1 MAAPA
6 EPPVDE
12 LMGLLYE
19 DFEANDVP
27 RLAAAHAAQQQAVA
41 DEKAQADALVQ
52 AKESAAAAKRA
63 KYGTKEDPRMVEFNA
78 IMAKAGLAP
87 AGRELKPGR
96 LFVREDTSKKVLRIA
111 HPSVK
116 QQEEHAKMTPEQVA
130 ADLAAKEARS
140 KEHGE
145 KSLAGRQRVAERKA
159 REAEEAKHAKPKARS
174 LVAIREDMGIELQA
188 YHVCKQLGEDTPKAA
203 EAHEARMVKLQD
215 EELRKIAET
224 SAEGGVASNEALA
237 GLNCPWSPSGTFL
250 PVDLRYAKL
259 TSLQTVIKEAQ
270 QYTNAL
276 KQGGNESTLEFQQ
289 ANAFLA
295 EMRAE
300 AKRRRQEAAEKCKA
314 KKKQQQADGIAER
327 QEKAIRDPDNYA
339 AHLKGAR
346 ELKWWARDGWRV
358 SKIVLFTDPKMR
370 YELGADT
377 LPSDEEQEK
386 EEAEPS
392 GALIPATVETED
404 L

>member
-19 DFEANDVP
+19 DFEANDRP
-27 RLAAAHAAQQQAVA
+27 KMAAAYAAQQQVVA
-41 DEKAQADALVQ
+41 DEKARAAAREQ

-63 KYGTKEDPRMVEFNA
+63 KFGTKEDPRLVEFDA
-78 IMAKAGLAP
+78 IMTKAGIAPTGRTLA
-87 AGRELKPGR
+87 PGR
-96 LFVREDTSKKVLRIA
+96 LFVREDTSKKVLRLA

-116 QQEEHAKMTPEQVA
+116 QREEHAKMTPEQVA

-145 KSLAGRQRVAERKA
+145 KSMAGKKRAAERKA

-188 YHVCKQLGEDTPKAA
+188 YHVRKQLGEDTPKAA
-203 EAHEARMVKLQD
+203 EAHEARMVELRD
-215 EELRKIAET
+215 EEMRKIDET
-224 SAEGGVASNEALA
+224 SAEEGVASNEALA

-259 TSLQTVIKEAQ
+259 ASLQTVIKEAQ

-276 KQGGNESTLEFQQ
+276 KQGGDESTAEFQQ

-300 AKRRRQEAAEKCKA
+300 TKRRRREAAEKCTA
-314 KKKQQQADGIAER
+314 KKRKEKADGIAER

-339 AHLKGAR
+339 THLKGVR
-346 ELKWWARDGWRV
+346 ELEWWNRDGWRIA
-358 SKIVLFTDPKMR
+358 KTVLFTDPKMQ

-377 LPSDEEQEK
+377 LPSDEEQQ
-386 EEAEPS
+386 EAEPS

>member
-12 LMGLLYE
+12 LAKFLYK
-19 DFEANDVP
+19 DFEAKVVP
-27 RLAAAHAAQQQAVA
+27 KLAAAHAAQQQAVA
-41 DEKAQADALVQ
+41 DEKARAEARVQ
-52 AKESAAAAKRA
+52 DKESAAAAKRA

-78 IMAKAGLAP
+78 IMAKAGIAP
-87 AGRELKPGR
+87 TGRELKPGR

-116 QQEEHAKMTPEQVA
+116 QKEEHAKMTPEQVA

-145 KSLAGRQRVAERKA
+145 KSLAGRQRAAERKA
-159 REAEEAKHAKPKARS
+159 REAEEAKNAKPKTRS
-174 LVAIREDMGIELQA
+174 LVAIREDIGIELQA
-188 YHVCKQLGEDTPKAA
+188 YHVRKQLGEDTPKAA
-203 EAHEARMVKLQD
+203 EAHEAVMAKLKD
-215 EELRKIAET
+215 EELRKIEET

-237 GLNCPWSPSGTFL
+237 GLNCPWSPSDTFL

-259 TSLQTVIKEAQ
+259 GSLQTVICEAQ

-276 KQGGNESTLEFQQ
+276 KQGGNESTPEFQQ

-300 AKRRRQEAAEKCKA
+300 AQRRRREATEKRKAE
-314 KKKQQQADGIAER
+314 KKKQNADDLAER
-327 QEKAIRDPDNYA
+327 QEKAIRDPDNYMT
-339 AHLKGAR
+339 HLKGAN
-346 ELKWWARDGWRV
+346 ELKWWARDGWKI
-358 SKIVLFTDPKMR
+358 SKTVLFTDPKMR

-377 LPSDEEQEK
+377 LPSDDEE
-386 EEAEPS
+386 EEAGPS
-392 GALIPATVETED
+392 DALIPATVETED